1 MSKVSRILTTLV
13 FAITA
18 QAYAIPVLSS
28 TGGTVGSFDT
38 NYVLVDGAGTP
49 TGLQSLVVNLSDT
62 APARTALGDYW
73 TGSSGEW
80 ISPFN
85 SLTDTTNAWWSDSP
99 PGVSSL
105 FTFRTVIGGTGSGLV
120 SFDIASDNTV
130 KIFLNDL
137 NSTPFELSGTGVS
150 FANVETFSLNL
161 SAGDILFFQVA
172 NVADPSN
179 PDGKHGNP
187 SGLLVRGNAVSV
199 PDGGSAAVL
208 MGLAFAAIGVARRY
222 FN

>member
-1 MSKVSRILTTLV
+1 MSKVSRILATLL
-13 FAITA
+13 FAVTA
-18 QAYAIPVLSS
+18 QTQAIPVLSS
-28 TGGTVGSFDT
+28 TGGTVGSFDS
-38 NYVLVDGAGTP
+38 NFVLVDALGNP
-49 TGLQSLVVNLSDT
+49 TGLQSLVVDLSDT
-62 APARTALGDYW
+62 APTRSALGDYW

-85 SLTDTTNAWWSDSP
+85 SVTDTTNAWWSDSP
-99 PGVSSL
+99 PNVTSL

-120 SFDIASDNTV
+120 TFDIASDNGV
-130 KIFLNDL
+130 RIFVNDL
-137 NSTPFELSGTGVS
+137 NGTPFELSETGIS
-150 FANVETFSLNL
+150 FMNIKTVSLNL
-161 SAGDILFFQVA
+161 SAGDSLFFQVT

-187 SGLLVRGNAVSV
+187 SGLLVRSNAVSV

-208 MGLAFAAIGVARRY
+208 MGLSLAAIGVARRF